1 MLKFSTKRGWNYYYS
16 SKDNRIRP
24 LSCEYKEQHEGKHAY
39 VSSDEYIL
47 NRISMFTI
55 EVTQQC
61 NLRCKYCCYSGAYDD
76 RREHS
81 SNRLSTIDTY
91 KCVDF
96 IGDNIDKDSPQITIC
111 FYGGEALLAK
121 DTINTIIQELKTRFP
136 LINFVFS
143 ISSNGVLLNKS
154 NIDWIAITPN
164 LQIVIT
170 IDGDKL
176 MHDKN
181 RLMIDGSGSYDRIMH
196 NIKLFYDNYPDLYY
210 EKVHFIST
218 VNSIRDLIKLNTFW
232 MDHELLKHNRPRHI
246 SSIIP
251 NFSKGETIKSDE
263 KSFVAFYEAAIN
275 SYFNGEENIL
285 TDELNRFIN
294 IIKHRHLSITAPT
307 QEFITCMHK
316 PYSAFITSEGN
327 IYVCERMIAD
337 NHIGTL
343 DAGIEP
349 NKCKDL
355 NMRFTARKN
364 AHCSSCWAKRLCR
377 ICAMNLNNT
386 EEQFI
391 QYCESERMQ
400 LKLALQYYCEILEHN
415 NCVNYKSNV

>member
-1 MLKFSTKRGWNYYYS
+1 MLQFITQRGSKYLYS

-24 LSCEYKEQHEGKHAY
+24 LPCDSSLLSQDNFTY
-39 VSSDEYIL
+39 VSTEEYIL
-47 NRISMFTI
+47 DKISMFTI

-61 NLRCKYCCYSGAYDD
+61 NLRCKYCCYSGDYHD
-76 RREHS
+76 RREHN
-81 SNRLSTIDTY
+81 SNRLSTIDIY
-91 KCVDF
+91 NCVDF
-96 IGDNIDKDSPQITIC
+96 IGDNIDKDSSQITIC

-121 DTINTIIQELKTRFP
+121 DTINTIIQELKTKFP

-154 NIDWIAITPN
+154 NIDWIINTPN

-181 RLMIDGSGSYDRIMH
+181 RLMIDGSGSYDKIMH
-196 NIKLFYDNYPDLYY
+196 NLKLFYDNYPDLYY

-218 VNSIRDLIKLNTFW
+218 VKGISDLINLNTFW
-232 MDHELLKHNRPRHI
+232 MNHKLLRHNRPRHI

-263 KSFVAFYEAAIN
+263 KSFVEFYEAAIK
-275 SYFNGEENIL
+275 SYYNGEENIL

-294 IIKHRHLSITAPT
+294 IIKHRHLSIASPN
-307 QEFITCMHK
+307 QNFITCVHQ
-316 PYSAFITSEGN
+316 PYSTFITSDGR

-337 NHIGTL
+337 NYIGTL
-343 DAGIEP
+343 SEGIEL
-349 NKCKDL
+349 NKCREL

-364 AHCSSCWAKRLCR
+364 SHCSSCWAKRLCR

-391 QYCESERMQ
+391 QYCESEKMQ

-415 NCVNYKSNV
+415 KCGEINIL